1 MTKPQILKCCGREIL
16 DSRGNPTVEATVVLT
31 DGTVGVASV
40 PSGASTGIYE
50 AHELRDDDPKR
61 FGGKGVKDAVSNVCD
76 ILSPA
81 LSGMNASD
89 QEEVDR
95 AMIRLDGT
103 DNKAKLG
110 ANALLAVSLATA
122 RAAANWYRMPLY
134 RYLGGVEPHRMPIP
148 MMNVLNGGAH
158 ASNNMDI
165 QEFMIVP
172 VGAGSFAE
180 ALRWGSEIYHAL
192 GKLLKADKLSTAVGD
207 EGGFAPDLGSDEAAI
222 EYLMRAIE
230 AAGYDTERVKI
241 SLDVAASEWY
251 AGSRDTGGKMEK
263 VLSGHRKQEIYTL
276 PKCGET
282 LTREALI
289 EKWASYCQRFPILSI
304 EDGLDQSD
312 FSGWAEMT
320 ARLGERVKLVGDD
333 LFVTNTARLR
343 QGIQAE
349 AGNTI
354 LIKPN
359 QIGTLSE
366 TLEVIRTA
374 REAGYS
380 FILSHRSGETED
392 TTIADIAVATG
403 APLIKSGAPC
413 RTDRVAKYNRL
424 LRIEGSMGKCCYGFE

>member
-40 PSGASTGIYE
+40 PSGASTGLYE
-50 AHELRDDDPKR
+50 AHELRDGDKER
-61 FGGKGVKDAVSNVCD
+61 YGGKGVREAVGHVCD

-103 DNKAKLG
+103 ENKSKLG

-134 RYLGGVEPHRMPIP
+134 RYLGGVEPHRLPIP

-158 ASNNMDI
+158 ASNNLDI

-172 VGAGSFAE
+172 VGAGCFSE
-180 ALRWGSEIYHAL
+180 ALRWGSEIYHQL
-192 GKLLKADKLSTAVGD
+192 GSLLRADGLSTSVGD
-207 EGGFAPDLGSDEAAI
+207 EGGFAPDLPSDEVAM
-222 EYLMRAIE
+222 EYLIRAIKG
-230 AAGYDTERVKI
+230 AGYSTEQVQI

-251 AGSRDTGGKMEK
+251 VGGDSRNSGRGSDPSHHH
-263 VLSGHRKQEIYTL
+263 SGEYTL
-276 PKCGET
+276 PKGKVN
-282 LTREALI
+282 LTREALV
-289 EKWASYCQRFPILSI
+289 ERWAGYCDRFPILSI

-312 FSGWAEMT
+312 FDGWASMT
-320 ARLGERVKLVGDD
+320 ERLGGRVKLVGDD
-333 LFVTNTARLR
+333 LFVTNTNRLME
-343 QGIQAE
+343 GVDMG
-349 AGNTI
+349 AGNAI

-359 QIGTLSE
+359 QIGTLTE
-366 TLEVIRTA
+366 TLEVIHAA
-374 REAGYS
+374 REAGYAH
-380 FILSHRSGETED
+380 ILSHRSGETED

-413 RTDRVAKYNRL
+413 RTERVAKYNRL
-424 LRIEGSMGKCCYGFE
+424 LRIESSLGNSCYGFDA

>member
-1 MTKPQILKCCGREIL
+1 MSKPQILKCCGREIL

-50 AHELRDDDPKR
+50 AHELRDGDLAR
-61 FGGKGVKDAVSNVCD
+61 FGGKGVREAVSNICD

-81 LSGMNASD
+81 LSGMYASE
-89 QEEVDR
+89 QAEVDR
-95 AMIRLDGT
+95 AILRLDGT
-103 DNKAKLG
+103 ENKSKLG
-110 ANALLAVSLATA
+110 ANATLAVSLATA
-122 RAAANWYRMPLY
+122 RAAANWYRLPLY
-134 RYLGGVEPHRMPIP
+134 RYLGGVDTHRLPVP

-172 VGAGSFAE
+172 VGAPSFAE
-180 ALRWGSEIYHAL
+180 ALRWGSEIYHTL
-192 GKLLKADKLSTAVGD
+192 GKLLKADGLSTAVGD

-222 EYLMRAIE
+222 QYLIRAIE
-230 AAGYDTERVKI
+230 TAGYDTDRVKI

-251 AGSRDTGGKMEK
+251 AGSRDGA
-263 VLSGHRKQEIYTL
+263 GHADKSEIYTL

-282 LTREALI
+282 LTRAALI
-289 EKWASYCQRFPILSI
+289 EKWAGYCDRFPILSI

-312 FSGWAEMT
+312 FTGWTEMT
-320 ARLGERVKLVGDD
+320 ARLGGKIKLVGDD
-333 LFVTNTARLR
+333 LFVTNTARLKE
-343 QGIQAE
+343 GIE
-349 AGNTI
+349 LGAGNAI

-359 QIGTLSE
+359 QIGTLTE
-366 TLEVIRTA
+366 TLDVIRVA
-374 REAGYS
+374 KEAGYA

-413 RTDRVAKYNRL
+413 RTERVAKYNRL
-424 LRIEGSMGKCCYGFE
+424 LRIEASMGKADLGCP